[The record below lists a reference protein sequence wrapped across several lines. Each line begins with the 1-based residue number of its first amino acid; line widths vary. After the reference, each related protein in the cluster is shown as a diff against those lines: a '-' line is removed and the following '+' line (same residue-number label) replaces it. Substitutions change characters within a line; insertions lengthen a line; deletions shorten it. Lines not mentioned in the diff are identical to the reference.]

1 MVIVNMLLG
10 SAFLVGAGFA
20 LAHIRH
26 RKTPTGSRV
35 TRLATACALLG
46 GWYFCLAAIETAID
60 DVDPVVVTMD
70 APVEAIVRIPLP
82 QMPPLR

>member
-1 MVIVNMLLG
+1 MVVVNMLLG
-10 SAFLVGAGFA
+10 SAFLVGGGFA
-20 LAHIRH
+20 LAHIRD
-26 RKTPTGSRV
+26 RKTLTGSRI

-60 DVDPVVVTMD
+60 SVDHVVTMD
-70 APVEAIVRIPLP
+70 APTESIVRIPLP